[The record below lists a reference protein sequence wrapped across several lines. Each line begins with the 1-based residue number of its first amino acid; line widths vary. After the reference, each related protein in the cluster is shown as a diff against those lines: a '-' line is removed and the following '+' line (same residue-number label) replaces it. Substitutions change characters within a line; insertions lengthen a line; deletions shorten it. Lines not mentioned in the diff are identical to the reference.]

1 MQEGSDED
9 VQKQLSRFLF
19 RYQSTPHSTTG
30 LSPAE
35 MLMGRR
41 LHIHLDLMRPDV
53 SNRVRTKQGCQKS
66 LHDRHARERQ
76 FEVGD
81 SVFARNFGT
90 GQKRLAG
97 TVVTVKG
104 QSCTVELANAS

>member
-1 MQEGSDED
+1 MSQTECTP
-9 VQKQLSRFLF
+9 SRDA
-19 RYQSTPHSTTG
+19 RKHY
-30 LSPAE
+30 
-35 MLMGRR
+35 
-41 LHIHLDLMRPDV
+41 IHDFQ
-53 SNRVRTKQGCQKS
+53 T
-66 LHDRHARERQ
+66 RERQ

-104 QSCTVELANAS
+104 QS